1 MGKKKTLEDIIKPQT
16 LNLILAYY
24 ERLKKSSNL
33 QMQDWNYI
41 TEQFDKTLKLTLH
54 TMGKLNQVISNALKG
69 VINKGLINDE
79 DLYSLEKFLEY
90 TIKDIIQEELNRLES
105 KAKTKLFHKKG
116 NYFLTNTIEK
126 YNYDPE
132 NKALMERIKGS
143 FKDYARDF
151 LLLAL
156 SLRLKKLTGKPS
168 YGILLDYLQ
177 RKGLCSKECTEQN
190 LTMMIRRAMEYY
202 PFLKF
207 IHDTYLHPPI
217 KLI

>member
-41 TEQFDKTLKLTLH
+41 TEQFDKTLKLTSDA
-54 TMGKLNQVISNALKG
+54 MGKLKQDISNALKG
-69 VINKGLINDE
+69 VINDE
-79 DLYSLEKFLEY
+79 DLYSLEKFLQF
-90 TIKDIIQEELNRLES
+90 TISDMIQEELNRLES

-116 NYFLTNTIEK
+116 NYFLTSILEK
-126 YNYDPE
+126 YNYDPK
-132 NKALMERIKGS
+132 NKVFMERIKGS

-168 YGILLDYLQ
+168 YGILLDFLQ
-177 RKGLCSKECTEQN
+177 RKGLCNKEYTTQN
-190 LTMMIRRAMEYY
+190 LTMMIKRAMEYY

-217 KLI
+217 NLI